1 VTREDRY
8 AWWVVTVLTLVYSV
22 SYIDRQMLS
31 LLIGPIQRDLHVSDT
46 GIGMLT
52 GLAFAGVYAVFGV
65 VLGRVADTR
74 NRVGLISIS
83 LAVWSVATAACGL
96 AQNFVQLFWAR
107 MGVGVGEASL
117 TPAAYSLFSDL
128 FPPRKLGRAV
138 AIYTLAQ
145 YFGMAV
151 ALVLGALL
159 VAKLSDMPPMTVLG
173 LGPFHPWQLA
183 MVAVSLTGLLALLL
197 LRTVKEPA
205 RTHSAAEVEAAASS
219 TFLSTLGDI
228 WERRALYLP
237 HFVGFSLAG
246 LYIGAL
252 TTWLPEFFRRAYG
265 WNVDQAGLMLA
276 VVMIG
281 VGAPATLFGG
291 WLADILRARKM
302 YGAPMWMGVGCMVVL
317 TPLTVLLP
325 LAPHAWQAVALL
337 CVSTVFMA
345 LPTAVAPAALQL
357 VTPNRMRA
365 QVSAVFLLCTNLI
378 GAGFGPLAVG
388 LLTDYLF
395 RSQAALGPALSV
407 LSAVVCP
414 LAALVLWLGC
424 RPFAKVAATAE

>member
-1 VTREDRY
+1 
-8 AWWVVTVLTLVYSV
+8 
-22 SYIDRQMLS
+22 
-31 LLIGPIQRDLHVSDT
+31 
-46 GIGMLT
+46 
-52 GLAFAGVYAVFGV
+52 VYAVFGV

-302 YGAPMWMGVGCMVVL
+302 VRRADVDGRGLHGGVDAADGAAAPGAAR
-317 TPLTVLLP
+317 
-325 LAPHAWQAVALL
+325 LAGGGAAMRLDRVHGPAHGGRA
-337 CVSTVFMA
+337 
-345 LPTAVAPAALQL
+345 AALQL

-365 QVSAVFLLCTNLI
+365 QVSAGVPAVHQSDRGGVRAARCRFADRLPVPQSG
-378 GAGFGPLAVG
+378 GA
-388 LLTDYLF
+388 
-395 RSQAALGPALSV
+395 GPALSV